1 MPLNPRRP
9 PQRSPQRG
17 LSLVEALVALLV
29 LSIGLLGIAGLFV
42 ESVRNSRSALLRSQA
57 VNLVADMGDRI
68 RANAVAG
75 DAYDSGAYPGGP
87 ETRGCAPDR
96 DDAGGSCSAAE
107 LAEDD
112 LARWAQAVRDALPT
126 LGEAAPS
133 ALVDYEPPDAAG
145 EPERYAVSV
154 SWREPGEAEPLSY
167 RTEVLIMPRRP
178 AS

>member
-1 MPLNPRRP
+1 MPLTARRP
-9 PQRSPQRG
+9 PRSPQHG

-42 ESVRNSRSALLRSQA
+42 ESVRNSRSALLRTQA

-75 DAYDSGAYPGGP
+75 EAYDSAAYTGGP
-87 ETRGCAPDR
+87 ETRGCAPDAES
-96 DDAGGSCSAAE
+96 AGGSCSPEE

-126 LGEAAPS
+126 LGEDAPAAI
-133 ALVDYEPPDAAG
+133 VEYFEPATAG

-154 SWREPGEAEPLSY
+154 TWREPGEAQPLSY
-167 RTEVLIMPRRP
+167 GADVLIMPRRP